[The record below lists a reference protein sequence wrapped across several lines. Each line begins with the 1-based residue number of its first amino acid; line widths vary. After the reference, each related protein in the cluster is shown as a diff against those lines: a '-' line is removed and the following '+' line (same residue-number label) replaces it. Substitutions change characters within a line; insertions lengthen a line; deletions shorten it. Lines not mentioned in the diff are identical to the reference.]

1 MFSQV
6 TPNLSQE
13 TRSSQAHSSDSIL
26 PGYLISPEV
35 REKLEHH
42 IAQRFMQQQ
51 SGLPYRMQALDWIQ
65 PQDQFPRPW
74 QVQGK
79 KWPSRTSLGPGKSS
93 QDAQFKCPAKIP
105 PGKDLHQ
112 DIHENLGRILKD
124 LYMISANP
132 PVKVSSAKP
141 KLERVE
147 PRQEASRS
155 LRSLYKEEGT
165 GDPRE

>member
-1 MFSQV
+1 
-6 TPNLSQE
+6 
-13 TRSSQAHSSDSIL
+13 
-26 PGYLISPEV
+26 
-35 REKLEHH
+35 
-42 IAQRFMQQQ
+42 
-51 SGLPYRMQALDWIQ
+51 MQALDWIQ

-124 LYMISANP
+124 LYMTSASTTA
-132 PVKVSSAKP
+132 KVP
-141 KLERVE
+141 RVRLESKRVGL
-147 PRQEASRS
+147 RQEASRIRFGS
-155 LRSLYKEEGT
+155 PYGKEGRA
-165 GDPRE
+165 DP